1 MVICCRRLP
10 KPGYFILYLY
20 CTWSLSI
27 MYDINFSDGYSPV
40 NEQGEEIKPEIID
53 KVCRK
58 VIKRIKKDLKSDFFG
73 DYPYSFNAYDTIS
86 MAHCCFGYEL
96 EEINPYLE
104 KYIYDI
110 IDEYAE
116 DTPIQCLNI
125 FFNRF
130 MEMLEQHSYLK
141 KIQKVYERY

>member
-58 VIKRIKKDLKSDFFG
+58 VIKRIKKDLQADVFG
-73 DYPYSFNAYDTIS
+73 DYPSNFNAFDAIS
-86 MAHCCFGYEL
+86 LAHCCLGYEL
-96 EEINPYLE
+96 NELNPGFEIYL
-104 KYIYDI
+104 YDI

-116 DTPIQCLNI
+116 NTPIQSMDV
-125 FFNRF
+125 FYKRF
-130 MEMLEQHSYLK
+130 MEMLDQHSNLK